1 VSRLAFGRAFWTV
14 KRSAAPCPH
23 LYFILI
29 QVDDLEQKKA
39 DHFLSRGPRATTSP
53 VVDVCDLVGRDFA
66 LFLRS
71 QKRTGEPDRE
81 LGNQKVPTKPS
92 VKGLLG
98 TNRFEYE
105 GGLRRA

>member
-1 VSRLAFGRAFWTV
+1 M
-14 KRSAAPCPH
+14 
-23 LYFILI
+23 YFILPR
-29 QVDDLEQKKA
+29 VDHAQQKKA
-39 DHFLSRGPRATTSP
+39 DRLLSTRPRATTSP
-53 VVDVCDLVGRDFA
+53 DVDVCDLAGRDFA